1 MTWLIPVGPGHSF
14 YVGTSASTGYVI
26 KFDGVCSQSG
36 SSKSA
41 GTTRALMK
49 LNGISK
55 YDPEDPESYE
65 DTEEALMQKYGTTD
79 TTGSQEDLEPISLLS
94 QEAEANKNH
103 VITQYEAVVDHTRM
117 FVTNSSRSTLCA
129 DHVEELC
136 EEAVEYYDATMAA
149 KTLSEAQAW
158 LAQGDAVKAVAY
170 EWVGKTQ
177 AYGAAMTVLHNVD
190 EKTDYIELADGF
202 IATAEERYDSTIAE
216 NENLLV
222 IGVTGGAQFV
232 DIAHRA
238 SQEAVQWKAKLEEEI
253 ENNAIVY
260 SRASSIA
267 SDAYATAS
275 GAYSKLED
283 KAQEASKYVSNLE
296 KPQER

>member
-1 MTWLIPVGPGHSF
+1 
-14 YVGTSASTGYVI
+14 
-26 KFDGVCSQSG
+26 
-36 SSKSA
+36 
-41 GTTRALMK
+41 
-49 LNGISK
+49 
-55 YDPEDPESYE
+55 
-65 DTEEALMQKYGTTD
+65 
-79 TTGSQEDLEPISLLS
+79 
-94 QEAEANKNH
+94 
-103 VITQYEAVVDHTRM
+103 
-117 FVTNSSRSTLCA
+117 
-129 DHVEELC
+129 
-136 EEAVEYYDATMAA
+136 
-149 KTLSEAQAW
+149 
-158 LAQGDAVKAVAY
+158 
-170 EWVGKTQ
+170 
-177 AYGAAMTVLHNVD
+177 MTVLHNVD
-190 EKTDYIELADGF
+190 ERTDYIELADGF

-253 ENNAIVY
+253 ENNATVY

-283 KAQEASKYVSNLE
+283 KAQDASKYVSSLE